1 MFEFSW
7 LWAFALLPLPWVVR
21 RFAPA
26 AKVEQ
31 QAGLQVPFID
41 NLAAVAAQS
50 ASSRTLSDRGP
61 LLLGVLV
68 WACLVTAVAKPQ
80 WLGEPIPQPLSGR
93 DIMLAVD
100 LSESMLESDFLI
112 DRQQVDRLTATKVV
126 AGDFIERREGDRV
139 GLLLFA
145 DQAYLQAPLTRDR
158 ATVRQLLDEAQVGLA
173 GRATAIGDVIGLA
186 VKRFKTLQSS
196 QRILVLMTD
205 GKNSAGAL
213 APEAA
218 IELAQAEGLT
228 IYTVGI
234 GRDSG
239 GISFMGLSVGGGSS
253 IDEALLTQIA
263 QQTGGRY
270 FRAQDLDQLVE
281 IYALLDE
288 LEPVEQDA
296 DFFRPVSSLY
306 QWPLGLGVLLL
317 ALLLVWQRQ
326 RGGM

>member
-1 MFEFSW
+1 MFEFAW
-7 LWAFALLPLPWVVR
+7 LWAFALLPLPWLVR

-50 ASSRTLSDRGP
+50 ASSGTLSERGP

-100 LSESMLESDFLI
+100 LSESMLESDFVI
-112 DRQQVDRLTATKVV
+112 DRQRVDRLTATKVV

-205 GKNSAGAL
+205 GENTAGAL
-213 APEAA
+213 A
-218 IELAQAEGLT
+218 
-228 IYTVGI
+228 
-234 GRDSG
+234 
-239 GISFMGLSVGGGSS
+239 
-253 IDEALLTQIA
+253 
-263 QQTGGRY
+263 
-270 FRAQDLDQLVE
+270 
-281 IYALLDE
+281 
-288 LEPVEQDA
+288 
-296 DFFRPVSSLY
+296 
-306 QWPLGLGVLLL
+306 
-317 ALLLVWQRQ
+317 
-326 RGGM
+326 